1 MSNTNLLK
9 LYETS
14 ELKLSGYKFKYV
26 PKKFFSIEKEDTFI
40 VMADASQYMERWDLV
55 GDPLDKAKEACKLGG
70 QVYNALSKL
79 GLHPKT
85 LVSPISAFDKE
96 IFSKLNLPDFADIPP
111 EASEYAYNCCHGPWI
126 QAFQV
131 GHWGGGVHDLD
142 IVSAYPFE
150 LTKCI
155 DTRLG
160 TWIKTEKYEPDAY
173 YGFCHGIVN
182 ITSDFSPIIYSKTNE
197 MSYTPKGEWETYI
210 TKQEIDFIK
219 KYNLGD
225 FEIFNG
231 WWFFPDKIVYPL
243 KKIIEWL
250 YTKKETSKGMERKIV
265 KRIMS
270 GIWGRCLQVDFGEVA
285 GEYFNSVWGATVEVN
300 TRLEV
305 ARFILDNNLVD
316 HIIHIAVDGVLID
329 KEVQL

>member
-1 MSNTNLLK
+1 
-9 LYETS
+9 
-14 ELKLSGYKFKYV
+14 
-26 PKKFFSIEKEDTFI
+26 
-40 VMADASQYMERWDLV
+40 MAYDYD
-55 GDPLDKAKEACKLGG
+55 
-70 QVYNALSKL
+70 
-79 GLHPKT
+79 
-85 LVSPISAFDKE
+85 IS
-96 IFSKLNLPDFADIPP
+96 
-111 EASEYAYNCCHGPWI
+111 
-126 QAFQV
+126 
-131 GHWGGGVHDLD
+131 
-142 IVSAYPFE
+142 SAYPYQ
-150 LTKCI
+150 LATACI

-225 FEIFNG
+225 FEIFDG

-250 YTKKETSKGMERKIV
+250 YAKKETSKGMERKIV

-270 GIWGRCLQVDFGEVA
+270 GIWGRTLQVDFGETA
-285 GEYFNSVWGATVEVN
+285 GEYFNSVWGCEVEVG

-305 ARFILDNNLVD
+305 ARFILDNKLVD
-316 HIIHIAVDGVLID
+316 HVIHIAVDGVLVD
-329 KEVQL
+329 KEVKL